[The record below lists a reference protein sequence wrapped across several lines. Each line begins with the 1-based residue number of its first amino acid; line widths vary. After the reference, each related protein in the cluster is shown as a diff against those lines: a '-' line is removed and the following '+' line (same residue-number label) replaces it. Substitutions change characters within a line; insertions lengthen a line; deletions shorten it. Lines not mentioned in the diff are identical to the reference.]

1 MTLNSDMPDDI
12 KKALMET
19 RTKWGW
25 FIALG
30 ILLLIFGGIA
40 FGNLFIATIASV
52 YVIGILMLVGGIVE
66 IIHSFGVKTW
76 GSFFWWFLSGLL
88 YAIAGFL
95 AFWNPLLASIALT
108 FLLAVALIAA
118 GILRLWVAFSDR
130 SAPGWGWV
138 VAAGIIS
145 ILVGLIIAF
154 RWPVSSLWV
163 LGVFLAVDLVFQ
175 GWAYIAFGI
184 ALKNAPRLESKS
196 AV

>member
-12 KKALMET
+12 NKALAQT

-25 FIALG
+25 FVVLG
-30 ILLLIFGGIA
+30 ILFLIFGGIA

-52 YVIGILMLVGGIVE
+52 YVIGILMLIGGIVE

-108 FLLAVALIAA
+108 FLLAVSLIAA

-154 RWPVSSLWV
+154 RWPTSSLWV

-184 ALKNAPRLESKS
+184 ALKNAPALESKS
-196 AV
+196 TV